1 MPISG
6 PPWVVSLGA
15 GGIPRWDAD
24 GTALLAPDGSVMM
37 LTEAA
42 ELGSDIT
49 ATGTAYTGSGYFVGV
64 LVSAYSGGPQT
75 IVARD
80 STDASG
86 RILATFTVSSAGT
99 YRVDG
104 DWSTPGSGGGL
115 RIKID
120 AGVHLTISGG
130 TSRTVAAIVEV

>member
-1 MPISG
+1 MGVFIARRFPKH
-6 PPWVVSLGA
+6 A
-15 GGIPRWDAD
+15 RWNDD
-24 GTALLAPDGSVMM
+24 DTALLAPDGSAMT

-42 ELGSDIT
+42 ELGSNIT

-86 RILATFTVSSAGT
+86 RILATFTVSSVGT

-130 TSRTVAAIVEV
+130 TSRTVAAIVEA